1 MDRQIRD
8 IPVRLRMVSHRYAV
22 AASLFESVF
31 RHITGM
37 ADMPPVETAPE
48 DELTMGILEDT
59 GSRSGYYVKPADP
72 AAFAASENTPNGAA
86 KDGGIERMELY
97 TEGHMTV
104 EPSPT
109 DAEIVSIHYDESELT
124 GMDGA
129 HTTLLFHTDDAGL
142 VSLTRSGAV
151 TTAMTFRAHCRALCI
166 YDTPFMPF
174 QVGIHCLTVDNRLL
188 TDGILKLDYIIEI
201 RGARAERCE
210 MEFSIL

>member
-1 MDRQIRD
+1 MDKQARD
-8 IPVRLRMVSHRYAV
+8 IPVRLRMVSQRYAV
-22 AASLFESVF
+22 AASLFETVF
-31 RHITGM
+31 RRIAGM
-37 ADMPPVETAPE
+37 SDMPPMEAAPE
-48 DELTMGILEDT
+48 DELMLGILDNPDSE
-59 GSRSGYYVKPADP
+59 SGYYVKPAPPDP
-72 AAFAASENTPNGAA
+72 EESAPAEGGA
-86 KDGGIERMELY
+86 DRLELY

-109 DAEIVSIHYDESELT
+109 GAEIVSIHYDESELT

-142 VSLTRSGAV
+142 VSLMRSGAV
-151 TTAMTFRAHCRALCI
+151 TTAMTFRAHCRALCV
-166 YDTPFMPF
+166 YETPFMPF

>member
-1 MDRQIRD
+1 MDKQIRD
-8 IPVRLRMVSHRYAV
+8 IPVRLRMVSRRYAV
-22 AASLFESVF
+22 AASLFETVF
-31 RHITGM
+31 RRIAGM
-37 ADMPPVETAPE
+37 SDMPPVETAPE
-48 DELTMGILEDT
+48 DELMLGIMEDSD
-59 GSRSGYYVKPADP
+59 SRSGYYVKPAPPEPDIDEQTPDP
-72 AAFAASENTPNGAA
+72 NSP
-86 KDGGIERMELY
+86 ERLELY

-104 EPSPT
+104 EPTASG
-109 DAEIVSIHYDESELT
+109 AEIVSIHYDESELT

-142 VSLTRSGAV
+142 VSLMRSGAV
-151 TTAMTFRAHCRALCI
+151 TTAMTFRAHCRALCV
-166 YDTPFMPF
+166 YETPFMPF